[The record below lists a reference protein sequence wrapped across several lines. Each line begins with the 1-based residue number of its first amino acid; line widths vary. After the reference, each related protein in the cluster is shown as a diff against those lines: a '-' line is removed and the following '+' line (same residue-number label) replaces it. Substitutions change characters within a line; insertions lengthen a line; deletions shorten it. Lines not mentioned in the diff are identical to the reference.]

1 MKSLLL
7 FSAIALFAAA
17 CSPAVYTDIAMP
29 QGYYAGSDYLF
40 STIFLKVDKDTAFA
54 DLVQIEKFPRNL
66 HSDTLFYKDGKWA
79 GASTQL
85 FRKNGK
91 YFVRMNAMKVKVR
104 QDEVYYLAHSDQV
117 RNSGMARSVYESM
130 AGNDSTKLKHE
141 RLAEKYKLHE
151 MINTMKHADFIKA
164 FAAFRAE
171 LLAAK

>member
-7 FSAIALFAAA
+7 FSAITLFVAA

-66 HSDTLFYKDGKWA
+66 HSDTLLYTDGRWT

-91 YFVRMNAMKVKVR
+91 YFVRMNAMKMKVK
-104 QDEVYYLAHSDQV
+104 QDEVYYLSHSDQV
-117 RNSGMARSVYESM
+117 RNSGMARSVYESI

-141 RLAEKYKLHE
+141 RLAEKYKLQE
-151 MINTMKHADFIKA
+151 MINTMKHADFVKA
-164 FAAFRAE
+164 FAAFKTE
-171 LLAAK
+171 LLSER